1 MPKRKLFTFLEE
13 AEAEPREPDA
23 KKPKSE
29 ESKRTTAEIDSEPD
43 DKAEF
48 VRYFLEQT
56 IREAMVD
63 AYLDGSIVGYK
74 RRHHGAEVPED
85 LMEQLREE
93 AKAVWYEPLDPEDEA
108 TLEEMQRA
116 ICSIDS

>member
-1 MPKRKLFTFLEE
+1 MPKRKLFTILEE
-13 AEAEPREPDA
+13 AEASEPEP
-23 KKPKSE
+23 KKARPE
-29 ESKRTTAEIDSEPD
+29 ERKRTQAEIDGEQD
-43 DKAEF
+43 AKAKS

-74 RRHHGAEVPED
+74 RSNQGADVPED

-93 AKAVWYEPLDPEDEA
+93 AKFVWYEPLDPEDEA
-108 TLEEMQRA
+108 ALEEMQRA
-116 ICSIDS
+116 LCSTSS